1 MKLSKI
7 VAGASLFAALA
18 LLIVACTGPSSPLSP
33 SGVTAGVLRVE
44 GDGTCD
50 DGIDNNKDGLI
61 DCKDPVCAD
70 DPVCKTPPPPPP
82 PPPPPGNCSPGFWKN
97 HPTDFAAACAL
108 VEASGTAPAN
118 LDTCAELL
126 TAISCSGGP
135 ATGCTGERRQ
145 AAATLLNAVSGC
157 TE

>member
-33 SGVTAGVLRVE
+33 SGVTAGVLRLE
-44 GDGTCD
+44 GGTGSCGDGV
-50 DGIDNNKDGLI
+50 DNDFDKLTD
-61 DCKDPVCAD
+61 CAD
-70 DPVCKTPPPPPP
+70 PECALDEKCKEPPP